1 MVVAEY
7 STGTQGFG
15 KSDGPQ
21 STDPW
26 ATHNWAVKLTV
37 VAEMLDVIISYVTLG
52 SKGNRS
58 TIEVGILVAALPMGQ
73 LTERKQKRKIHPAA
87 TLMMSIEDDQTLAM
101 WIIPDHERGLH
112 IRPPSGKHWAP
123 HEPFFESVK

>member
-1 MVVAEY
+1 MAEY

-26 ATHNWAVKLTV
+26 ATHNWAVKLTAV
-37 VAEMLDVIISYVTLG
+37 VAEVLDVIISYVTLG

-58 TIEVGILVAALPMGQ
+58 IIEVGILVSALPIGQ
-73 LTERKQKRKIHPAA
+73 LNERKKKRKIHSLAA
-87 TLMMSIEDDQTLAM
+87 LMMSIGGRSTLAM
-101 WIIPDHERGLH
+101 GIIPDQERGFIFVLQAGDT
-112 IRPPSGKHWAP
+112 RPRTN
-123 HEPFFESVK
+123 PFLSR